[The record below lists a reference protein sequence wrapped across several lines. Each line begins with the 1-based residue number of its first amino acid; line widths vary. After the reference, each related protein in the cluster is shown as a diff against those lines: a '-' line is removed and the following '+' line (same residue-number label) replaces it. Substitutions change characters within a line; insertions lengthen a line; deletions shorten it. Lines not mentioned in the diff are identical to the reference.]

1 MRSWLSLAFS
11 KKGPPSDAELYS
23 NLDAS
28 FLAYAEYLTAYFHDS
43 ENPFT
48 FEKLTEE
55 DFQATYRYILDAA
68 LSSLN
73 HPRREVFSKEMVAKI
88 AEEFKARNSDVLS
101 DSYLPPVMPQKYC
114 GWIQGLLNKEFP
126 INKDIADMNID
137 VLGYLIS
144 QAFMQGNPP
153 RNYEQLSPFEEKLI
167 VILAG
172 ATFMGFR
179 EASAIKDFRQHSNRH
194 LAQIVAL
201 THILGIR
208 FSVENNLK

>member
-1 MRSWLSLAFS
+1 MRNWLSLALS

-28 FLAYAEYLTAYFHDS
+28 FLTYIEYLTAYLEDS
-43 ENPFT
+43 DNPFS
-48 FEKLTEE
+48 FEKFTKEE
-55 DFQATYRYILDAA
+55 FQTTYRFMLDAA

-73 HPRREVFSKEMVAKI
+73 HPRRDEFSKELLGLVA
-88 AEEFKARNSDVLS
+88 AELKPRNSDVMAA
-101 DSYLPPVMPQKYC
+101 DYLPPVMPQKYC

-126 INKDIADMNID
+126 INKDVSGLNID

-153 RNYEQLSPFEEKLI
+153 REYEQLSAYEERLI
-167 VILAG
+167 VVLAG

-179 EASAIKDFRQHSNRH
+179 EAAAIKDFRQHSNRH

-201 THILGIR
+201 THKLGIK